1 MEARRAG
8 GPREETIWAG
18 AQMEARRAGMMWD
31 ETIGA
36 GAGGLC
42 DVRRGYRSADGG
54 HGRPECCEARPLEC
68 RLRPEGLSAA
78 ERRPQESMESC
89 TGEREQERGDR
100 HADYNRAAWHLCHI

>member
-68 RLRPEGLSAA
+68 RLRPEGLRCCGTETTGKYGVVHRGKRAGK
-78 ERRPQESMESC
+78 RRQAC
-89 TGEREQERGDR
+89 R
-100 HADYNRAAWHLCHI
+100 L

>member
-42 DVRRGYRSADGG
+42 DVRRGYRSADGD

-68 RLRPEGLSAA
+68 RLRPEGL
-78 ERRPQESMESC
+78 RC
-89 TGEREQERGDR
+89 
-100 HADYNRAAWHLCHI
+100 

>member
-42 DVRRGYRSADGG
+42 DVRAQTEAMGDRSAAKRDRWNADS
-54 HGRPECCEARPLEC
+54 GRK
-68 RLRPEGLSAA
+68 G
-78 ERRPQESMESC
+78 
-89 TGEREQERGDR
+89 
-100 HADYNRAAWHLCHI
+100 